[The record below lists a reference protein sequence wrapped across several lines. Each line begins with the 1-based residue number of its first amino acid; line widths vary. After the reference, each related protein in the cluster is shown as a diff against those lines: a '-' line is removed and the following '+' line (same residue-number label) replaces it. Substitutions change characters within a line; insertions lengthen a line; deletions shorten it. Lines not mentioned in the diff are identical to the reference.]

1 MLPPEMSR
9 SKLSRTKSLV
19 VKVGTGTLTDAAGR
33 FDQQNCARLA
43 AELSQAARERR
54 LVLVSSAAIA
64 LGAEKLGLVRSKA
77 RPWDIA
83 TKQAAAAVG
92 QPDLV
97 RAWGEAF
104 APHGVKVA
112 QVLLT
117 AEDLASRKRFLNARR
132 TFEQLLSRGVVPVVN
147 ENDTVAVDEIKVGDN
162 DSLAALVAGC
172 VEAEL
177 VVMFTDVEGL
187 YDRDPREPGARLVG
201 DLARVTA
208 EVERMAG
215 GAGTERS
222 VGGMATKIRAA
233 RRLAAQG
240 VGTALLSGRRPTALL
255 DLLAGAPVGT
265 YFSPEPE
272 RLSGRKGWLAAAAR
286 GKGLILV
293 DAGAAR
299 ALTAHGRSLL
309 PSGVRGVTGHFG
321 VGDAVDIAVDAR
333 RPFARGLAGY
343 GADEVR
349 RIAGLKTSEI
359 ERALG
364 YKYLDEIVH
373 RNDLVL
379 LEAGREEP

>member
-1 MLPPEMSR
+1 MPR
-9 SKLSRTKSLV
+9 AKLSRTKSLV

-33 FDQQNCARLA
+33 VDPRNGARLA
-43 AELSQAARERR
+43 AELAEIGRGRR
-54 LVLVSSAAIA
+54 LILVSSGAIA
-64 LGAEKLGLVRSKA
+64 FGAEKLGLVRSKA
-77 RPWDIA
+77 KPWDIA

-132 TFEQLLSRGVVPVVN
+132 TFARLLELGVLPVVN
-147 ENDTVAVDEIKVGDN
+147 ENDTVAIAEIQVGDN

-215 GAGTERS
+215 GAGSERS

-240 VGTALLSGRRPTALL
+240 VGTALLSGRRPHALL

-299 ALTAHGRSLL
+299 ALTAQGRSLL